1 MGLRQ
6 LKKYMKTKHLYLDG
20 MIFLLLA
27 ISPLQSKFIFEIFQ
41 RQRRNVHKGKI
52 SPNLQFDITVA
63 VFMRKK
69 PFSLSCGM
77 SNKRKAPPFTCVIYT
92 LCSRKGLYFSLE
104 TIIKKL
110 WLKLFGK
117 SQQEQCK
124 AYSEHFCFERQY
136 FEVLHFLLYINR
148 YKSHICSC

>member
-1 MGLRQ
+1 MR
-6 LKKYMKTKHLYLDG
+6 HLH
-20 MIFLLLA
+20 F
-27 ISPLQSKFIFEIFQ
+27 
-41 RQRRNVHKGKI
+41 
-52 SPNLQFDITVA
+52 
-63 VFMRKK
+63 
-69 PFSLSCGM
+69 
-77 SNKRKAPPFTCVIYT
+77 

-136 FEVLHFLLYINR
+136 FEVLHFLLYINIYVLAKKAVEAKLFR
-148 YKSHICSC
+148 MSWNSSREKEISKAFSPRLRITHSIRKPNQLKYKSSRYIPIEVCHQTKDTLDMFWCSHKPAISKCSKSLQNVEK